1 MYAVPY
7 VWTEQY
13 QAAVLELGMEDP
25 LAEIAKAEVLIRSRK
40 VELLQVAGTDSS
52 ELAAIAR
59 ALRVLT
65 LLRELEQKSDRFGIH

>member
-1 MYAVPY
+1 LYAVPY